1 MYDYHAK
8 KVLSSDPLQPQ
19 QASQLIDLLDT
30 HNIHGLMYVDDAM
43 LYQETTGHVLRT
55 ENWAKSLP
63 EAQRPV
69 FRHVN
74 SLREAAQE
82 VDAIWKFALTDEDT
96 VKLQNFTQVVEN
108 ELGLSCEWS
117 WHDQVDV
124 AQRGN
129 SKGNRLAQWVESQ
142 GLSMSQVIAFGD
154 NFNDLS
160 MLESAGL
167 GVAMGN
173 ADEAIKARA
182 DLVIGTNLE
191 TGIAET
197 IYKHLI

>member
-1 MYDYHAK
+1 
-8 KVLSSDPLQPQ
+8 
-19 QASQLIDLLDT
+19 
-30 HNIHGLMYVDDAM
+30 
-43 LYQETTGHVLRT
+43 
-55 ENWAKSLP
+55 
-63 EAQRPV
+63 V

-74 SLREAAQE
+74 SLREAAHE

-96 VKLQNFTQVVEN
+96 VKLQNFTQVVEQ

-129 SKGNRLAQWVESQ
+129 SKGNRLAQWVASQ

-160 MLESAGL
+160 MLETAGL

-197 IYKHLI
+197 IYKHLL